1 MKRKPV
7 DEKQDEEEV
16 SCDVVFE
23 NSRALKR
30 VRTCPRLADIDT
42 SAVREAAVLRRLAD
56 CADFVVPLQ
65 GLRVEPAC
73 MTLELEQFQHDLNT
87 ALFEAG
93 GRFPEGFVVQVLAR
107 VLSALVCA
115 QQRGIVHND
124 VKLTNILLDGFDG
137 HSARLADWG
146 IAAFRST
153 STLSEHKYVQ
163 TVAYRAPENLMEC
176 TRNYDSS
183 LADCWSCGQVGLELL
198 GVLQPS
204 DETRVPTLVRTHVER
219 FGFWTSAE
227 DRRYWKTQ
235 LAKACPR
242 TKFDLTRAPSLD
254 FPASELGSLLRG
266 LLQVNPSKRLTAA
279 QALRHPVFF
288 DRLLPLPA
296 VRPRYPLRAKNKAP
310 ELVRGVAVRALEVYT
325 DDAREFF
332 LGVALLDFAW
342 HSRRPQLLRMG
353 GFVAAVLSLTR
364 KLLNSNSYKRP
375 SGTDKS
381 ERLEEEREILRAC
394 DGDLWFTTAVDVWP
408 RAANHSVELYS
419 AALACRNPAAWQEAE
434 SDTWH
439 ANRAAEIRESCLGD
453 WQ

>member
-23 NSRALKR
+23 NRRALKR

-124 VKLTNILLDGFDG
+124 VKLSNILLDGFDG
-137 HSARLADWG
+137 SSARLADWG

-153 STLSEHKYVQ
+153 STVAEHKYVQ
-163 TVAYRAPENLMEC
+163 TAPYRAPENLLQC
-176 TRNYDSS
+176 TRKYDSS
-183 LADCWSCGQVGLELL
+183 VADCWSCGQVGLELL

-204 DETRVPTLVRTHVER
+204 AEGNVAKLVRTHIKR
-219 FGFWTSAE
+219 YGFWMSDA
-227 DRRYWKTQ
+227 DRSYWTAK
-235 LAKACPR
+235 LAKVCPR
-242 TKFDLTRAPSLD
+242 TKFNLARAPSLD
-254 FPASELGSLLRG
+254 FPASELGNLLRG
-266 LLQVNPSKRLTAA
+266 LLQVNPTKRLTAA
-279 QALRHPVFF
+279 QALSHPVFLNKL
-288 DRLLPLPA
+288 RPLP
-296 VRPRYPLRAKNKAP
+296 VLRGRNPLRAENKAP

-325 DDAREFF
+325 DNPREFF

-342 HSRRPQLLRMG
+342 HRRNPQLLRMG
-353 GFVAAVLSLTR
+353 GFVAAVINLTR
-364 KLLNSNSYKRP
+364 KLLGSNNWKLPP
-375 SGTDKS
+375 STDKV
-381 ERLEEEREILRAC
+381 ERLEEEREILRTC

-408 RAANHSVELYS
+408 QAASHSVELYS
-419 AALACRNPAAWQEAE
+419 AALACRNPAAWQGADASAE
-434 SDTWH
+434 Q
-439 ANRAAEIRESCLGD
+439 AAQIRSLILESCDL
-453 WQ
+453 